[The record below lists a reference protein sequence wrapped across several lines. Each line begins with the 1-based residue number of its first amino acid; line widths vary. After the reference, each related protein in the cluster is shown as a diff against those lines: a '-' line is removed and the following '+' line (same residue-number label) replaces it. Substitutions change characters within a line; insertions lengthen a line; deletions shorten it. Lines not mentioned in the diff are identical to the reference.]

1 MTNLAALG
9 TLSAATRTKCIAGI
23 ICERPIQELHCKI
36 FHEQNTRTPGSKDGI
51 KQLDQASEADEHG
64 RSPASLLHNLCTIAL
79 YAPWIVH
86 L

>member
-64 RSPASLLHNLCTIAL
+64 RSPASLLHNLCTIDLRAL
-79 YAPWIVH
+79 
-86 L
+86 